1 MTKTMPA
8 AHSLAVEATRVRS
21 VYILN
26 RRGRHEKKT
35 QPVPL
40 DCSQWPP
47 KSSCNALYAESQLHM
62 SRSRTLADFYRYWY
76 AYALPCA
83 EGTSWIFDLRIQVE
97 RLTIGKSPGQ
107 TPFSCLEFVSAAAE
121 FGFLYDGLNFSVGNA
136 RLD

>member
-1 MTKTMPA
+1 MKKKPSLFHSTALSGHLNPVAMPC
-8 AHSLAVEATRVRS
+8 TQNRS
-21 VYILN
+21 YTCL
-26 RRGRHEKKT
+26 G
-35 QPVPL
+35 
-40 DCSQWPP
+40 
-47 KSSCNALYAESQLHM
+47 
-62 SRSRTLADFYRYWY
+62 YRYWY